1 MHEARCPR
9 GECSNRVARIAQKYL
24 IGDDLNVLLL
34 LRCGMHRADGSHK
47 DVCIVQLVES
57 AVELVHRTSDSN
69 HAIVNIIV
77 GFAGRGLLR
86 HAKRTPCKQR
96 KQQSSETKIAHGLSS
111 WTTKNILARRQ

>member
-9 GECSNRVARIAQKYL
+9 GESRNQVARIAQKNL

-47 DVCIVQLVES
+47 DVCVVQLVEA
-57 AVELVHRTSDSN
+57 AVELVRG
-69 HAIVNIIV
+69 AIVDDVARENLFV